1 MKLQLRYYKQ
11 LGILLFA
18 TFMVTSCKKDEVL
31 NNHDN
36 NRVNLV
42 IADNFNLSSFS
53 AVLRKSGMDKVLQDG
68 EGPYTLLAP
77 SDAAFSAAGYGD
89 AVSVLAGNT
98 KVISRIAH
106 YHMLDGKYE
115 LNKLPFL
122 FNQELRTRG
131 GKMYATHWLKGGDT
145 VLTLNG
151 SRVLAQNISASNG
164 LIQVLDRVL
173 TPYVHDLIGNAIAA
187 DPSIT
192 LFAQALK
199 TSGVL
204 QTISDAGPYTVFAPN
219 NAAMQALG
227 YSTVQQIL
235 LADPVKLRSFLLYH
249 IVKDRRFVYDY
260 ILSTGASNKA
270 QQGMMDGNS
279 ITISLVSN
287 PNAPNSFQG
296 ISLRGI
302 GNTSEIKLLK
312 QDMLSGNGVL
322 HVIDGGLRIT
332 Q

>member
-31 NNHDN
+31 NSHDN

-115 LNKLPFL
+115 LNKLPFCL
-122 FNQELRTRG
+122 IRN
-131 GKMYATHWLKGGDT
+131 YARAEEKCM
-145 VLTLNG
+145 
-151 SRVLAQNISASNG
+151 R
-164 LIQVLDRVL
+164 
-173 TPYVHDLIGNAIAA
+173 PIG
-187 DPSIT
+187 
-192 LFAQALK
+192 
-199 TSGVL
+199 
-204 QTISDAGPYTVFAPN
+204 
-219 NAAMQALG
+219 
-227 YSTVQQIL
+227 
-235 LADPVKLRSFLLYH
+235 
-249 IVKDRRFVYDY
+249 
-260 ILSTGASNKA
+260 
-270 QQGMMDGNS
+270 
-279 ITISLVSN
+279 
-287 PNAPNSFQG
+287 
-296 ISLRGI
+296 
-302 GNTSEIKLLK
+302 
-312 QDMLSGNGVL
+312 
-322 HVIDGGLRIT
+322 
-332 Q
+332 

>member
-18 TFMVTSCKKDEVL
+18 AFWITSCKKDEMIHS
-31 NNHDN
+31 HDN
-36 NRVNLV
+36 NKVNLV

-77 SDAAFSAAGYGD
+77 SDAAFSAAGYSSPV
-89 AVSVLAGNT
+89 AVLAGNT
-98 KVISRIAH
+98 KIIGRIAN
-106 YHMLDGKYE
+106 YHTLDGKYE

-131 GKMYATHWLKGGDT
+131 GKMYATHWLKDGDT

-151 SRVLAQNISASNG
+151 SRVLAQNIAGSNG

-199 TSGVL
+199 TSGLL

-219 NAAMQALG
+219 NAALQALG
-227 YSTVQQIL
+227 YSTVQQIQ
-235 LADPVKLRSFLLYH
+235 LADPDKLRSFLLYH

-279 ITISLVSN
+279 ISISLLPN
-287 PNAPNSFQG
+287 PSAPNSFQG